1 MFKRATIL
9 LTTLGVLFVGIGGY
23 SKTRNNRWEFFFL
36 HFCCK
41 IIVVPSVRHWYTFIF
56 LAEAR
61 RFCTRNNV
69 YFSPQQTVFIEGG
82 RQKLIASV
90 RWQHCRRYIG
100 HVYNGGSDDYCE
112 FDLIIMIN
120 VVTQWT
126 LFEIVVDFVCFE
138 KKITSEFL
146 YAFSISL

>member
-1 MFKRATIL
+1 MRI
-9 LTTLGVLFVGIGGY
+9 
-23 SKTRNNRWEFFFL
+23 FFFFYIFVVKSL
-36 HFCCK
+36 LSHLWGIDTRSFFLRRQDVFAHAICK
-41 IIVVPSVRHWYTFIF
+41 Y
-56 LAEAR
+56 
-61 RFCTRNNV
+61 NNV